1 MMSSKLFHCPSHFE
15 LLSGQTYLLNDKA
28 QLVSYEL
35 SKELFELLTY
45 CRLPRT
51 RAELIDQLSKKLI
64 SSEECQELIF
74 ELDALTGNE
83 QKIGSKVLRRINYAG
98 LRGIDLRIDSC
109 QFSWLNTV
117 KLFSIE
123 VMVGLCLLA
132 LLSLMVV
139 GIVLGK
145 SVLDTPLPFWG
156 LFLVLLSTPIHELGH
171 AIAYKSL
178 GGSAF
183 SIGAGFY
190 FFIPVLF
197 VDVSL
202 SNSLSTASRLKISLA
217 GVYFELIWILFLLG
231 FGLAFQI
238 DWMFTAILLIGFQ
251 ALWNLNPFFRSDGYW
266 ILSDLT
272 NTRWLSRSSAEE
284 LRMFIKANN
293 PFNGLVFYAITRSL
307 FVAYCTIHL
316 IYQFFFA
323 EKRLVEVLI
332 DFIRSPSM
340 DHYSVTLILPFLFLI
355 SLFRYAAK
363 RLQ

>member
-1 MMSSKLFHCPSHFE
+1 MNSKLFHCPSHFE
-15 LLSGQTYLLNDKA
+15 LIPGQTNLLNDKV

-35 SKELFELLTY
+35 SKELFDLLTY

-51 RAELIDQLSKKLI
+51 KAELIDELLKKPI
-64 SSEECQELIF
+64 SSEECHELIL
-74 ELDALTGNE
+74 ELDALTGKE
-83 QKIGSKVLRRINYAG
+83 QKIRSKVLRRINYAG
-98 LRGIDLRIDSC
+98 LRGIDLRINEY
-109 QFSWLNTV
+109 QFSWLNTF
-117 KLFSIE
+117 KLFS
-123 VMVGLCLLA
+123 VKMMVSLSLLA
-132 LLSLMVV
+132 ILSLLVV
-139 GIVLGK
+139 GVLLNK
-145 SVLDTPLPFWG
+145 STFEIPLPFWG

-171 AIAYKSL
+171 AVAYKSL

-202 SNSLSTASRLKISLA
+202 SNSLSRASRLKISLA
-217 GVYFELIWILFLLG
+217 GVYFELIWILILLG
-231 FGLAFQI
+231 FGLALQM
-238 DWMFTAILLIGFQ
+238 DWMYSAILLIGIQ
-251 ALWNLNPFFRSDGYW
+251 AVWNLNPFFRSDGYW

-272 NTRWLSRSSAEE
+272 KIRWLSRSSTEE
-284 LRMFIKANN
+284 LKMFIKAKK

-307 FVAYCTIHL
+307 FVAYCMIHL

-332 DFIRSPSM
+332 HFIQSPSI
-340 DHYSVTLILPFLFLI
+340 DHYSVTLILPFLLLI
-355 SLFRYAAK
+355 SLFRYTAK

>member
-1 MMSSKLFHCPSHFE
+1 MNSKLFHCPLHFE
-15 LLSGQTYLLNDKA
+15 LISGQTHLLNDKA

-35 SKELFELLTY
+35 SKELFELLNY

-51 RAELIDQLSKKLI
+51 KAELIDELSKKSI
-64 SSEECQELIF
+64 SFGECQELIL
-74 ELDALTGNE
+74 ELDALTGKE
-83 QKIGSKVLRRINYAG
+83 QEIRSKVLRRINYAG
-98 LRGIDLRIDSC
+98 LRGIDLRINSD
-109 QFSWLNTV
+109 QFLWLRDL

-123 VMVGLCLLA
+123 VMVGLS
-132 LLSLMVV
+132 LLSILSLLIV

-145 SVLDTPLPFWG
+145 STLDIPLPFWG

-171 AIAYKSL
+171 AVAYKNL

-202 SNSLSTASRLKISLA
+202 SNSLSRASRLKIGLA

-231 FGLAFQI
+231 FGLSLQI
-238 DWMFTAILLIGFQ
+238 DWMYTVVLLIGIQ
-251 ALWNLNPFFRSDGYW
+251 TLWNMNPFFRSDGYW

-272 NTRWLSRSSAEE
+272 NTRWLSQSSYKD
-284 LRMFIKANN
+284 LILFIKAKKS
-293 PFNGLVFYAITRSL
+293 FTRLALYAILTRL
-307 FVAYCTIHL
+307 FVAYCIIHL

-323 EKRLVEVLI
+323 ESPFVEVLI
-332 DFIRSPSM
+332 DFVRSPSI
-340 DHYSVTLILPFLFLI
+340 DHYSVTLILPFLLLI

>member
-1 MMSSKLFHCPSHFE
+1 MNSKLFHCPSHFE
-15 LLSGQTYLLNDKA
+15 LVSGQTYLLNDQA

-51 RAELIDQLSKKLI
+51 RADLIDQLSKKLI
-64 SSEECQELIF
+64 SSEECQELIL

-83 QKIGSKVLRRINYAG
+83 QKIRSKMLRRINYAG
-98 LRGIDLRIDSC
+98 LRGIDLRIDGF
-109 QFSWLNTV
+109 QFSLLNTL

-123 VMVGLCLLA
+123 VMVGFCLLA

-231 FGLAFQI
+231 FGLTFQI
-238 DWMFTAILLIGFQ
+238 DWLYTAILLIGFQ

-266 ILSDLT
+266 ILSDLI
-272 NTRWLSRSSAEE
+272 NTRWLSSSSTEE
-284 LRMFIKANN
+284 LKMFMKAKK
-293 PFNGLVFYAITRSL
+293 PFTGLVLYAILQRL
-307 FVAYCTIHL
+307 FFICCVIHL
-316 IYQFFFA
+316 VYQFFFA
-323 EKRLVEVLI
+323 QNSYVQVLI
-332 DFIRSPSM
+332 DFIRSPSI
-340 DHYSVTLILPFLFLI
+340 DHFSGTLLLPFLLLI
-355 SLFRYAAK
+355 ALFRYAAK
-363 RLQ
+363 KLQ

>member
-1 MMSSKLFHCPSHFE
+1 MNSKLFHCPSHFE
-15 LLSGQTYLLNDKA
+15 LISGQTYFLNDKA

-45 CRLPRT
+45 CRFPRT
-51 RAELIDQLSKKLI
+51 KAELIDELSKKMI
-64 SSEECQELIF
+64 SFDECQELIL
-74 ELDALTGNE
+74 ELDALTGKE
-83 QKIGSKVLRRINYAG
+83 QKIRSKLLRRVNYAG
-98 LRGIDLRIDSC
+98 LCGIDLRINKC
-109 QFSWLNTV
+109 QFSWLNIL
-117 KLFSIE
+117 KLFSVE
-123 VMVGLCLLA
+123 VMIGLSLLA
-132 LLSLMVV
+132 ILSLLVV
-139 GIVLGK
+139 GIGLGK
-145 SVLDTPLPFWG
+145 GTLDIPLPFWG

-171 AIAYKSL
+171 AIAFKSL

-183 SIGAGFY
+183 SMGVGFY

-202 SNSLSTASRLKISLA
+202 SNSLSRASQLKISAA

-231 FGLAFQI
+231 CALSLQI
-238 DWMFTAILLIGFQ
+238 DWMYTVILLIGIQ

-266 ILSDLT
+266 ILSDLA
-272 NTRWLSRSSAEE
+272 NIRWLSLRSTEE
-284 LRMFIKANN
+284 LRRFIKTKK
-293 PFNGLVFYAITRSL
+293 PFNGLVFYAIVKRL
-307 FVAYCTIHL
+307 FVAYCIFHL

-332 DFIRSPSM
+332 DFIRSPSI
-340 DHYSVTLILPFLFLI
+340 DHYSVTLILPFLLLI